1 MNTPKDSTGGCCPPP
16 PCSAFR
22 CIVADPPWELSR
34 AGGWNT
40 TKNHRPLEYPTM
52 GVCQIKALPIQALAE
67 PVSWLFLW
75 TVNAHVESAYSVA
88 RAWGF
93 RPVTLLTWCK
103 TPRGVGPGGMFS
115 TTTEF
120 LLYCRRG
127 SASKEVGRKKAEPS
141 SWFDWAR
148 TPKHSQKPE
157 ESYRMIERHFDGPY
171 LELFAR
177 RKRHGWAVWGNEV
190 ESDIC
195 MPNA

>member
-1 MNTPKDSTGGCCPPP
+1 MTPQQPRQPAHGPRNQRKTDSMTTPTDQTQTSNVPSGAVTG
-16 PCSAFR
+16 SAFR

-40 TKNHRPLEYPTM
+40 TKNHRPLEYATM
-52 GVCQIKALPIQALAE
+52 DIQQIKALPIQALAE

-141 SWFDWAR
+141 SWFDWPR
-148 TPKHSQKPE
+148 TPKHS
-157 ESYRMIERHFDGPY
+157 M
-171 LELFAR
+171 
-177 RKRHGWAVWGNEV
+177 
-190 ESDIC
+190 
-195 MPNA
+195 